1 MLQDFEQINK
11 LPKERGV
18 LTHCKIPNVKPN
30 GHIEN
35 LRKST
40 NKTLER
46 KTDQSLAIV
55 LFIHNHCIL
64 IKTTGVTG

>member
-1 MLQDFEQINK
+1 MHCQMLQDFEQINK

-35 LRKST
+35 LKKVPIKPWKEKQISHW
-40 NKTLER
+40 
-46 KTDQSLAIV
+46 QWFY
-55 LFIHNHCIL
+55 LFII
-64 IKTTGVTG
+64 TVS